1 MTGLYNRIMEQT
13 TLKGMSGKELGSL
26 LGLKKSPLTDW
37 KNGKSSPTLDQ
48 IVMMCEVFATSSD
61 YLIYGKSSSFLTD
74 DQAELLSTYNQL
86 DSRGRHR
93 VHTIIYEEIDRMN
106 GVAAPA
112 EASASRSVSKKTII

>member
-1 MTGLYNRIMEQT
+1 MTGLYDRIMEQT

-48 IVMMCEVFATSSD
+48 IVMMCEIFATSSD

-112 EASASRSVSKKTII
+112 EASASKSVSKKTII

>member
-1 MTGLYNRIMEQT
+1 MTGLYDRIMEQT

-48 IVMMCEVFATSSD
+48 IVMMCEIFATSSD